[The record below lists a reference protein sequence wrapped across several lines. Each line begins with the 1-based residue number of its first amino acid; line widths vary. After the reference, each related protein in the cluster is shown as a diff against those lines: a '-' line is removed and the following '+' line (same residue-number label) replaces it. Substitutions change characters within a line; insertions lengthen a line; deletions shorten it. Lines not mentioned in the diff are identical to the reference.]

1 MGPGAVRAF
10 IGLGSNLADP
20 ATQVREALGELSV
33 LPETRLVTSSP
44 LYRSHPLGPADQ
56 PDYVNAVAEV
66 ETRLAPLALL
76 DALQAI
82 EARHGRVR
90 GPLQWGP
97 RTLDL
102 DLLLFGDATLAEPRL
117 RVPHPGLTTRPFV
130 LVPLADIAP
139 GLRLPS
145 GAAVADLAAAC
156 DRDGLAPLAGGDRGA
171 EMVS

>member
-1 MGPGAVRAF
+1 MGRAVWAF

-20 ATQVREALGELSV
+20 AAQVRDAVGELSE
-33 LPETRLVTSSP
+33 LPETRLVASSP
-44 LYRSHPLGPADQ
+44 FYRSRPLGPAAQ
-56 PDYVNAVAEV
+56 PDYVNAVAEI

-102 DLLLFGDATLAEPRL
+102 DLLLYGDATIAEPRL
-117 RVPHPGLTTRPFV
+117 SVPHPGLTTRPFV

-145 GAAVADLAAAC
+145 GVPVADLVAVC
-156 DRDGLAPLAGGDRGA
+156 DRDGLTRLAGGGRGA